1 MHNLHT
7 GRFFEGC
14 ICMRKLSFSE
24 LRKVC
29 LPKDLSCENTEQLST
44 LQSIIGQERALR
56 ALQFGLDIKDKGF
69 NIYIS
74 GLPGTGRVTAIKDF
88 LEQVVNKQDVPP
100 DWCYVNN
107 FQDQYRPCAISL
119 PAGKGADFATD
130 ISNLLETA
138 RREIPVSFD
147 SEEYARR
154 KNEIMQV
161 YRKKQR
167 TLLGEFNKK
176 VQEEGFTLK
185 ESNIG
190 MFVVPLVDGKPISE
204 DELIKL
210 PQEQQAGIKEKY
222 ERLQRDL
229 NGLIPEVKRIEQSA
243 AKAIKVL
250 DRDVAMFAIGH
261 IFSELKEKYHKF
273 DKIQAYLDD
282 LREDLLHNIPQ
293 LKGDPPVSDGAR
305 ALNVAWLREMFFRK
319 YQVNVVVDNADL
331 EGVPVIMELNPTYS
345 NIFGRIEK
353 EAQFGTLVT
362 DFSLIRGGSLHRAN
376 GGYLVLPVE
385 ELLGKPLA
393 WESLKRAL
401 SNEEISL
408 EENNDLMRN
417 ITTKTLRPQPI
428 PLDIKIILYGSPFV
442 YRLLHQA
449 DRDFN
454 ELFKIKSEFDV
465 RMERNKDNIYKYS
478 CFFCTLC
485 NKEKLRHLDATAVSQ
500 LVEHGSR
507 LAEDQRKLSTQFSE
521 IADIIREA
529 NFYAKGEDS
538 EYITAKHIKNAI
550 KERFYRAG
558 LLADRISEYI
568 DRDIILI
575 DTIGS
580 KVGQVNSLSVLRL
593 GDVSF
598 GKVTRITASVG
609 PGREG
614 VIDIERE
621 VELGGNV
628 HSKGILI
635 LAGYLTNKYAQSLPL
650 CLSASIVF
658 EQSYEQVDG
667 DSASAVELFAL
678 LSALAGVPINQELA
692 VTGSV
697 NQLGEIQAIGGVNDK
712 IEGFYNVCKLK
723 GLTGSQG
730 VIIPESNA
738 DNLMLDEEVVEAVK
752 NQKFNVYTV
761 RTVDEGVELLTGVP
775 AGSLNVDGSYGKDTI
790 NGRVQKRLY
799 EMAKTLQRFDSL

>member
-1 MHNLHT
+1 
-7 GRFFEGC
+7 
-14 ICMRKLSFSE
+14 
-24 LRKVC
+24 
-29 LPKDLSCENTEQLST
+29 
-44 LQSIIGQERALR
+44 
-56 ALQFGLDIKDKGF
+56 
-69 NIYIS
+69 
-74 GLPGTGRVTAIKDF
+74 
-88 LEQVVNKQDVPP
+88 
-100 DWCYVNN
+100 CYVNN
-107 FQDQYRPCAISL
+107 FQNQNRPCAISL
-119 PAGKGADFATD
+119 PAGKGADFASD
-130 ISNLLETA
+130 ISDLLETA

-147 SEEYARR
+147 SEEYVRR

-161 YRKKQR
+161 YREKQR
-167 TLLGEFNKK
+167 ILLGEFNKK

-190 MFVVPLVDGKPISE
+190 MFVVPLVDGKPLPE

-210 PQEQQAGIKEKY
+210 PQEQQAEIREKY

-229 NGLIPEVKRIEQSA
+229 NGLIPEVKSIEQSA

-273 DKIQAYLDD
+273 NKIQSYLDD

-293 LKGDPPVSDGAR
+293 LKGDFPASDGAR
-305 ALNVAWLREMFFRK
+305 ALNVAWLREVFFRK

-331 EGVPVIMELNPTYS
+331 QGVPVIMELNPTYG

-385 ELLGKPLA
+385 ELLVKPLA
-393 WESLKRAL
+393 WEGLKRAL

-408 EENNDLMRN
+408 EEGNDLLRN

-442 YRLLHQA
+442 YRVLHRA

-454 ELFKIKSEFDV
+454 ELFKIKSEFDI
-465 RMERNKDNIYKYS
+465 RMDRNKENIYKYS

-485 NKEKLRHLDATAVSQ
+485 NKEELKHLDATAVSQ

-529 NFYAKGEDS
+529 NFYANKMGS
-538 EYITAKHIKNAI
+538 EYITAEHIKNAI

-558 LLADRISEYI
+558 LVSDRMSEYI

-575 DTIGS
+575 DTKGS
-580 KVGQVNSLSVLRL
+580 KVGQVNSLSVLSF

-598 GKVTRITASVG
+598 GKVTRITASAG

-621 VELGGNV
+621 VDLGGNI

-635 LAGYLTNKYAQSLPL
+635 LAGYLTTKYARNMPL

-658 EQSYEQVDG
+658 EQSYQQVDG

-678 LSALAGVPINQELA
+678 LSALAGVPVKQELA

-712 IEGFYNVCKLK
+712 IEGFYRVCKLK
-723 GLTGSQG
+723 GLTGNQG
-730 VIIPESNA
+730 VIIPESNT
-738 DNLMLDEEVVEAVK
+738 DNLMLDEEIVGAVK
-752 NQKFNVYTV
+752 NGQFGIYTI
-761 RTVDEGVELLTGVP
+761 RTIDEGLELLTGIP
-775 AGSLNVDGSYGKDTI
+775 AGRLTENGCYREGSVND
-790 NGRVQKRLY
+790 RVQKRLY
-799 EMAKTLQRFDSL
+799 AMARTLQKFDGS